1 MNLVD
6 FLLLAVLAAG
16 VYMALRAIRRG
27 RTGGCSGQ
35 CAGCSGC
42 AGCTGQISHSA
53 AEIPNHPK

>member
-27 RTGGCSGQ
+27 RTGGCSSCCGE
-35 CAGCSGC
+35 CGGCRLKGDC
-42 AGCTGQISHSA
+42 IQRP
-53 AEIPNHPK
+53 EQ